1 MCFLFIQALL
11 QKGVEAAK
19 KERRARLEGLDTKI
33 QEARARLLTL
43 RQSRPGVTSVVSQ
56 SEADVV

>member
-1 MCFLFIQALL
+1 MCLLFTHAVL

-43 RQSRPGVTSVVSQ
+43 RQSRPGVPSVVGQ
-56 SEADVV
+56 SEAIVV